1 MRSKMKN
8 EVFINELS
16 SFLPNSPVKNDE
28 MEDYLGLI
36 EGKPS
41 RVKRIVLKQN
51 GINTR
56 YYALNKKQEITH
68 TNAILAANA
77 IKELFNSE
85 MELSCVELLSIATSI
100 PDQILPSHASMVH
113 GLLSHTKN
121 IEIFSSAGVCLTSL
135 QALKVAYQAIALGD
149 KKNAVCCASELVS
162 ATLLSKHYD
171 MEYEKCHSIGENPYF
186 GFEKD
191 FLRFMLSDGAG
202 AVLLENT
209 PKKDKVSLK
218 IEWIEIQ
225 SFANQLPTCMLLGG
239 NFTETGDV
247 TTWKSYDSSLLIE
260 KSIFT
265 VKQDIRLLKEY
276 VIKYWVNH
284 IEHVLSKH
292 NVMDTDI
299 QYVIPHVS
307 SMFFYH
313 KLSEEFKSRNMN
325 LTADK
330 WFTNL
335 TWVGN
340 MGSASIF
347 VALNEFAKTRKLKR
361 GEKILL
367 LVPESGR
374 FSYGTALLSV
384 V

>member
-1 MRSKMKN
+1 MKN
-8 EVFINELS
+8 DVFINRLHPY
-16 SFLPNSPVKNDE
+16 LPNSPVNNDE

-36 EGKPS
+36 EGKSS

-68 TNAILAANA
+68 TNAELAANA
-77 IKELFNSE
+77 ISGLFESE
-85 MELSCVELLSIATSI
+85 ADIKAIELLATATSI
-100 PDQILPSHASMVH
+100 PDQVLPSHASMVH
-113 GLLSHTKN
+113 GLLKGADNMELFAT
-121 IEIFSSAGVCLTSL
+121 AGVCLTSL
-135 QALKVAYQAIALGD
+135 QALKIAYQSVALED

-171 MEYEKCHSIGENPYF
+171 MEYEKCHAIGENPYL

-191 FLRFMLSDGAG
+191 FLRFMLSDGAC
-202 AVLLENT
+202 ALLLERTPNT
-209 PKKDKVSLK
+209 DRISLK
-218 IEWIEIQ
+218 IEWIEMG
-225 SFANQLPTCMLLGG
+225 SYANKLPTCMLFGG
-239 NFTETGDV
+239 DFAGNGEVIG
-247 TTWKSYDSSLLIE
+247 WKSFEGLELVE
-260 KSIFT
+260 KSIFV

-276 VIKYWVNH
+276 VIRYWVDH
-284 IEHVLSKH
+284 IERVLFKH
-292 NVMDTDI
+292 GITANEI

-313 KLSEEFKSRNMN
+313 KLLKEFELRNME
-325 LTADK
+325 LGEDK

-347 VALNEFAKTRKLKR
+347 VALEELMRTKSLKKGDKL
-361 GEKILL
+361 LL

-374 FSYGTALLSV
+374 FSYGTALLTV
-384 V
+384 T